1 MLQFL
6 QTNAPFFKIPS
17 FLQSILKATWK
28 KVSGF
33 GLAGTFLSWAGLL
46 EISRRYSPAF
56 HLHSS
61 MYFLDNFSGKTLN
74 FDLKQCLVHTFVC
87 FFVIVLEYMVWNYFK
102 YFLDFFNS
110 LCNWIHFFLI
120 NLIRFMMNLWNLSW
134 SFFTSQVKSKYIS
147 LFWIF
152 DHQCRQLCYDVS
164 RNLLKCRESL
174 FKLIDFM
181 SRIH

>member
-1 MLQFL
+1 MDIQKNLTQFDLTKYVFLEIRYMYMADLSTSQLSRAVATGQSGQPMGWPGFWIETSLSYFL
-6 QTNAPFFKIPS
+6 QGCGKFCYNFYKSNAPFFKIPS

-74 FDLKQCLVHTFVC
+74 FDLKQCLVQTFVC
-87 FFVIVLEYMVWNYFK
+87 FFVIVLEYMVWDYF
-102 YFLDFFNS
+102 
-110 LCNWIHFFLI
+110 
-120 NLIRFMMNLWNLSW
+120 
-134 SFFTSQVKSKYIS
+134 
-147 LFWIF
+147 
-152 DHQCRQLCYDVS
+152 
-164 RNLLKCRESL
+164 
-174 FKLIDFM
+174 
-181 SRIH
+181 